1 MKNILYHESIIVEI
15 KSLFHIMKITVL
27 ALFIFVGTAFAT
39 ESYSQAMKVTV
50 MADNIPMAK
59 VINEIEKQTDYLFV
73 YDMNEVNLKQN
84 VKLNAQN
91 KSVADVLNIMFKGTD
106 IHYAMKGTNIML
118 MKGINNEISL
128 QQIHKITGIVKD
140 ENGEPII
147 GANVSVKNQKTIGAI
162 TDMNG
167 RFTIDVPVN
176 AVLQVTYIG
185 YIPQEINIGNKKT
198 VNIFLKEDN
207 KTLDEVVVV
216 GYGVQKKVNVIGA
229 VETVKA
235 DQIADKPVTSIV
247 SALTGEAAGV
257 TIKQSSGQPGANQGS
272 VRIRGIGTWGD
283 ASPLVLV
290 DGISMSL
297 DDVIP
302 SEVESVSILKDASSA
317 AIYGSRAANGVI
329 LITTKKGK
337 AGKVS
342 FSYSGNIALQRATR
356 VPEMASSWQYAEMYN
371 QMMVNEGQSPIFSRK
386 NKTPEKRNR

>member
-1 MKNILYHESIIVEI
+1 MKAE
-15 KSLFHIMKITVL
+15 
-27 ALFIFVGTAFAT
+27 ALFKTQGL
-39 ESYSQAMKVTV
+39 S
-50 MADNIPMAK
+50 AK
-59 VINEIEKQTDYLFV
+59 DEIC
-73 YDMNEVNLKQN
+73 NLC
-84 VKLNAQN
+84 LLYT
-91 KSVADVLNIMFKGTD
+91 SMFKGTN

-176 AVLQVTYIG
+176 VVLQVTYIG
-185 YIPQEINIGNKKT
+185 YIPQEINIGNKKN

-257 TIKQSSGQPGANQGS
+257 TTVSY
-272 VRIRGIGTWGD
+272 TH
-283 ASPLVLV
+283 LLH
-290 DGISMSL
+290 L
-297 DDVIP
+297 TLH
-302 SEVESVSILKDASSA
+302 SE
-317 AIYGSRAANGVI
+317 YPN
-329 LITTKKGK
+329 
-337 AGKVS
+337 
-342 FSYSGNIALQRATR
+342 
-356 VPEMASSWQYAEMYN
+356 
-371 QMMVNEGQSPIFSRK
+371 
-386 NKTPEKRNR
+386 

>member
-27 ALFIFVGTAFAT
+27 ALFIFAGTAFAT

-73 YDMNEVNLKQN
+73 YDVNEVNLKQN

-91 KSVADVLNIMFKGTD
+91 KSVADVLNIMFKGTN

-176 AVLQVTYIG
+176 VVLQVTYIG
-185 YIPQEINIGNKKT
+185 YIPQEINIGNKK
-198 VNIFLKEDN
+198 KCEH
-207 KTLDEVVVV
+207 
-216 GYGVQKKVNVIGA
+216 
-229 VETVKA
+229 
-235 DQIADKPVTSIV
+235 
-247 SALTGEAAGV
+247 
-257 TIKQSSGQPGANQGS
+257 
-272 VRIRGIGTWGD
+272 
-283 ASPLVLV
+283 
-290 DGISMSL
+290 
-297 DDVIP
+297 
-302 SEVESVSILKDASSA
+302 
-317 AIYGSRAANGVI
+317 
-329 LITTKKGK
+329 
-337 AGKVS
+337 
-342 FSYSGNIALQRATR
+342 FSQRR
-356 VPEMASSWQYAEMYN
+356 
-371 QMMVNEGQSPIFSRK
+371 
-386 NKTPEKRNR
+386 

>member
-27 ALFIFVGTAFAT
+27 ALFIFAGTAFAT

-73 YDMNEVNLKQN
+73 YDVNEVNLKQN

-91 KSVADVLNIMFKGTD
+91 KSVADVLNIMFKGTN

-176 AVLQVTYIG
+176 VVLQVTYIG
-185 YIPQEINIGNKKT
+185 YIPQEINIGNKKN

-257 TIKQSSGQPGANQGS
+257 TIKQSSGQTMSQS
-272 VRIRGIGTWGD
+272 RIRPYSWNRHMG
-283 ASPLVLV
+283 
-290 DGISMSL
+290 
-297 DDVIP
+297 
-302 SEVESVSILKDASSA
+302 
-317 AIYGSRAANGVI
+317 RC
-329 LITTKKGK
+329 
-337 AGKVS
+337 
-342 FSYSGNIALQRATR
+342 FSTR
-356 VPEMASSWQYAEMYN
+356 
-371 QMMVNEGQSPIFSRK
+371 FSRWYIH
-386 NKTPEKRNR
+386 EFG